1 MQEELKGLQTD
12 FTRFKSMFDHSISVQ
27 TMVTVEDLKKLI
39 TELGTLRQ
47 AVFEQLSLTLSVST
61 GKRRRQS
68 S

>member
-12 FTRFKSMFDHSISVQ
+12 FTRFKSMFDRGISVQ

-61 GKRRRQS
+61 GKRR
-68 S
+68 